1 MNNKN
6 IFKYLIIIAI
16 VVLVI
21 VATVLIILNTK
32 VKNPNI
38 QEDVG
43 EEDLPELEIDE
54 SIEKIDQINTFSMV
68 EKIVNSNIDSNTTF
82 FATEIYFQEIDVVLA
97 YRLYVFGEI
106 FDIGNQSYQNVFFA
120 IDFDEESSNYKIT
133 QKKLDIEQSEY
144 EQIAKS
150 GAQKYLITDNYNG
163 EFLQEDISDNLVV
176 KRYFDYYKMLMIT
189 NPEKAYSLLDDEYK
203 KIKFENY
210 NNFYTYINNK
220 IAQIKAMELF
230 GLNIHFPVTDPTW
243 IFFLV
248 LIIILFAPMILGRLR
263 IPHIIGMILA
273 GVLVGKYG
281 FNILERDSSFEL
293 FGKVGL
299 YYIMFLAGLE
309 MDMDDFKKNK
319 TKGLVFGLFTFLI
332 PMALGIWSS
341 MSLLDYGLVTSIL
354 LASMYASHTLIAY
367 PIISRYGL
375 SRQRTVS
382 ITIGGTAVTVV
393 LALMVLAV
401 IGGMYKGEDVGG
413 LFWAIL
419 LGKVLALFGLIIFLM
434 PRISRWFFRTYEDAV
449 MQFVFVLAMVF
460 LGGGL
465 MELVG
470 MEGILGAFLA
480 GLVLNRF
487 VPHVSPLMNRLEF
500 VGNALFI
507 PYFLIGVGMIID
519 VRCLFTQ
526 GEALKV
532 AVVMTVVATFSK
544 WLAAWITQK
553 IYGMQKVERSLIFGL
568 SNAQAAATLAAV
580 LIGHEII
587 MENGERLLND
597 DVLNGTVVMILFTC
611 IISSVATERA
621 ARRMVTQENLTGN
634 DDKNNKEQERIL
646 IPVANPDTIEGL
658 VGMALMMRHPKQ
670 KEPLVA
676 LSVINDNNASETKEL
691 IGKRNLERTAMVA
704 AAADASVK
712 TVLRYDLNIA
722 QGIIHTLK
730 EYAVTDVVIGLHRK
744 TNLMDSF
751 FGTMTENLLK
761 GTHRQIMIAKLLMP
775 VNTLRRIVVAVPE
788 KAEYE
793 VGFMKWVVQLCR
805 MGKLLGC
812 RVHFFA
818 TEDTLRHLRA
828 VVEKQEANTFTEFSV
843 LEEWD
848 DLLLLTGQVNF
859 DHLFV
864 VVSAR
869 KGSISY
875 QTSFERLPS
884 QVSKYF
890 ADASLLIIYPD
901 QLGDPQEI
909 VSFSDPRGQSETRMY
924 DNVGKWF
931 YKWFKKG
938 DERN

>member
-1 MNNKN
+1 
-6 IFKYLIIIAI
+6 
-16 VVLVI
+16 
-21 VATVLIILNTK
+21 
-32 VKNPNI
+32 
-38 QEDVG
+38 
-43 EEDLPELEIDE
+43 
-54 SIEKIDQINTFSMV
+54 
-68 EKIVNSNIDSNTTF
+68 
-82 FATEIYFQEIDVVLA
+82 
-97 YRLYVFGEI
+97 
-106 FDIGNQSYQNVFFA
+106 
-120 IDFDEESSNYKIT
+120 
-133 QKKLDIEQSEY
+133 
-144 EQIAKS
+144 
-150 GAQKYLITDNYNG
+150 
-163 EFLQEDISDNLVV
+163 
-176 KRYFDYYKMLMIT
+176 
-189 NPEKAYSLLDDEYK
+189 
-203 KIKFENY
+203 
-210 NNFYTYINNK
+210 
-220 IAQIKAMELF
+220 MELF
-230 GLNIHFPVTDPTW
+230 DLNIHFPVTDPTW

-273 GVLVGKYG
+273 GVVVGKYG

-309 MDMDDFKKNK
+309 MDMDDFKKNR
-319 TKGLVFGLFTFLI
+319 TKGLVFGMFTFLI
-332 PMALGIWSS
+332 PMGLGIWSS
-341 MSLLDYGLVTSIL
+341 MSMLNYGFLTSVL

-413 LFWAIL
+413 LFWVL
-419 LGKVLALFGLIIFLM
+419 LVAKVVLLFGLIIFLM

-449 MQFVFVLAMVF
+449 MQFIFVLAMVF

-519 VRCLFTQ
+519 VRCLFTE

-553 IYGMQKVERSLIFGL
+553 IYGMKKVEGSLIFGL

-580 LIGHEII
+580 LIGHGII

-611 IISSVATERA
+611 IISSVVTERA
-621 ARRMVTQENLTGN
+621 ARKMVTQENLMEGSEG
-634 DDKNNKEQERIL
+634 KEQERIL
-646 IPVANPDTIEGL
+646 IPVANPETIEGL

-670 KEPLVA
+670 KESLVA
-676 LSVINDNNASETKEL
+676 LSVINDNNTSETKEL
-691 IGKRNLERTAMVA
+691 IGKRNLERTAMIA

-722 QGIIHTLK
+722 QGIIHTQK
-730 EYAVTDVVIGLHRK
+730 EYAVTDIVIGLHRK

-761 GTHRQIMIAKLLMP
+761 GTNRQIMIAKLLMP
-775 VNTLRRIVVAVPE
+775 VNTLRRIVVAVPD

-793 VGFMKWVVQLCR
+793 KGFLKWMTQLCR
-805 MGKLLGC
+805 MGKQLGC

-818 TEDTLRHLRA
+818 TEDTLKHLRA
-828 VVEKQEANTFTEFSV
+828 LTEKQEANTFTEFSL

-848 DLLLLTGQVNF
+848 DLLLLTSQVNY

-864 VVSAR
+864 VVSSR

-884 QVSKYF
+884 QISKYF
-890 ADASLLIIYPD
+890 ANNSLLIVYPD
-901 QLGDPQEI
+901 QLGDDPQEI
-909 VSFSDPRGQSETRMY
+909 VSFSDPRGQSETRVY

>member
-1 MNNKN
+1 
-6 IFKYLIIIAI
+6 
-16 VVLVI
+16 
-21 VATVLIILNTK
+21 
-32 VKNPNI
+32 
-38 QEDVG
+38 
-43 EEDLPELEIDE
+43 
-54 SIEKIDQINTFSMV
+54 
-68 EKIVNSNIDSNTTF
+68 
-82 FATEIYFQEIDVVLA
+82 
-97 YRLYVFGEI
+97 
-106 FDIGNQSYQNVFFA
+106 
-120 IDFDEESSNYKIT
+120 
-133 QKKLDIEQSEY
+133 
-144 EQIAKS
+144 
-150 GAQKYLITDNYNG
+150 
-163 EFLQEDISDNLVV
+163 
-176 KRYFDYYKMLMIT
+176 
-189 NPEKAYSLLDDEYK
+189 
-203 KIKFENY
+203 
-210 NNFYTYINNK
+210 
-220 IAQIKAMELF
+220 MELF
-230 GLNIHFPVTDPTW
+230 DLNIHFPVTDPTW

-273 GVLVGKYG
+273 GVVVGKYG

-309 MDMDDFKKNK
+309 MDMDDFKKNR
-319 TKGLVFGLFTFLI
+319 TKGLVFGMFTFLI
-332 PMALGIWSS
+332 PMGLGIWSS
-341 MSLLDYGLVTSIL
+341 MSMLNYGFLTSVL

-413 LFWAIL
+413 LFWAL
-419 LGKVLALFGLIIFLM
+419 LVAKVVLLFGLIIFLM

-449 MQFVFVLAMVF
+449 MQFIFVLAMVF

-519 VRCLFTQ
+519 VRCLFTE

-553 IYGMQKVERSLIFGL
+553 IYGMKKVEGSLIFGL

-580 LIGHEII
+580 LIGHGII

-611 IISSVATERA
+611 IISSVVTERA
-621 ARRMVTQENLTGN
+621 ARKMVTQENLMEGSEG
-634 DDKNNKEQERIL
+634 KEQERIL
-646 IPVANPDTIEGL
+646 IPVANPETIEGL

-670 KEPLVA
+670 KESLVA
-676 LSVINDNNASETKEL
+676 LSVINDNNTSETKEL
-691 IGKRNLERTAMVA
+691 IGKRNLERTAMIA

-722 QGIIHTLK
+722 QGIIHTQK
-730 EYAVTDVVIGLHRK
+730 EYAVTDIVIGLHRK

-761 GTHRQIMIAKLLMP
+761 GTNRQIMIAKLLMP
-775 VNTLRRIVVAVPE
+775 VNTLRRIVVAVPD

-793 VGFMKWVVQLCR
+793 KGFLKWMTQLCR
-805 MGKLLGC
+805 MGKQLGC

-818 TEDTLRHLRA
+818 TEDTLKHLRA
-828 VVEKQEANTFTEFSV
+828 LTEKQEANTFTEFSL

-848 DLLLLTGQVNF
+848 DLLLLTGQVNY

-864 VVSAR
+864 VVSSR

-884 QVSKYF
+884 QISKYF
-890 ADASLLIIYPD
+890 ANNSLLIVYPD
-901 QLGDPQEI
+901 QLGDDPQEI
-909 VSFSDPRGQSETRMY
+909 VSFSDPRGQSETRVY

>member
-1 MNNKN
+1 
-6 IFKYLIIIAI
+6 
-16 VVLVI
+16 
-21 VATVLIILNTK
+21 
-32 VKNPNI
+32 
-38 QEDVG
+38 
-43 EEDLPELEIDE
+43 
-54 SIEKIDQINTFSMV
+54 
-68 EKIVNSNIDSNTTF
+68 
-82 FATEIYFQEIDVVLA
+82 
-97 YRLYVFGEI
+97 
-106 FDIGNQSYQNVFFA
+106 
-120 IDFDEESSNYKIT
+120 
-133 QKKLDIEQSEY
+133 
-144 EQIAKS
+144 
-150 GAQKYLITDNYNG
+150 
-163 EFLQEDISDNLVV
+163 
-176 KRYFDYYKMLMIT
+176 
-189 NPEKAYSLLDDEYK
+189 
-203 KIKFENY
+203 
-210 NNFYTYINNK
+210 
-220 IAQIKAMELF
+220 MELF
-230 GLNIHFPVTDPTW
+230 DLNIHFPVTDPTW

-248 LIIILFAPMILGRLR
+248 LIIILFAPMILGCLR

-273 GVLVGKYG
+273 GVAVGKYG

-309 MDMDDFKKNK
+309 MDMDDFKKNR
-319 TKGLVFGLFTFLI
+319 TKGLVFGMFTFLI
-332 PMALGIWSS
+332 PMGLGIWSS
-341 MSLLDYGLVTSIL
+341 MSMLGYGFLTSVL

-401 IGGMYKGEDVGG
+401 IGGMYKGEEVGG
-413 LFWAIL
+413 LFWVL
-419 LGKVLALFGLIIFLM
+419 LVARVVLLFGLIIFLM
-434 PRISRWFFRTYEDAV
+434 PRISRWFFRTYDDAV

-519 VRCLFTQ
+519 VRCLFTE

-553 IYGMQKVERSLIFGL
+553 IYGMNKVEGSLIFGL

-580 LIGHEII
+580 LIGHGII
-587 MENGERLLND
+587 MENGERLLSD

-611 IISSVATERA
+611 IISSVVTERA
-621 ARRMVTQENLTGN
+621 ARKMVTQENLTEGGEG
-634 DDKNNKEQERIL
+634 KELERIL
-646 IPVANPDTIEGL
+646 IPVANPETIEGL
-658 VGMALMMRHPKQ
+658 VGMALMMRHPRQ
-670 KEPLVA
+670 KESLVA
-676 LSVINDNNASETKEL
+676 LSVINDNNTSETKEL
-691 IGKRNLERTAMVA
+691 IGKRNLERTAMIA

-722 QGIIHTLK
+722 QGIIHTQK

-751 FGTMTENLLK
+751 FGNLTESLLK
-761 GTHRQIMIAKLLMP
+761 GTNRQIMITKLLMP
-775 VNTLRRIVVAVPE
+775 VNTLRRIVVAVPD

-793 VGFMKWVVQLCR
+793 MGFLKWVTQLCR
-805 MGKLLGC
+805 MGKQLGC

-818 TEDTLRHLRA
+818 TEDTLKHLR
-828 VVEKQEANTFTEFSV
+828 VVTEKQEANTFTEISV

-848 DLLLLTGQVNF
+848 DLLLLTGQVSY

-864 VVSAR
+864 VVSSR

-875 QTSFERLPS
+875 QTSFERLPA
-884 QVSKYF
+884 QISKYF
-890 ADASLLIIYPD
+890 ANNSLLIVYPD
-901 QLGDPQEI
+901 QLGDDPQEI
-909 VSFSDPRGQSETRMY
+909 VSFSDPRGQSETRVY

>member
-1 MNNKN
+1 
-6 IFKYLIIIAI
+6 
-16 VVLVI
+16 
-21 VATVLIILNTK
+21 
-32 VKNPNI
+32 
-38 QEDVG
+38 
-43 EEDLPELEIDE
+43 
-54 SIEKIDQINTFSMV
+54 
-68 EKIVNSNIDSNTTF
+68 
-82 FATEIYFQEIDVVLA
+82 
-97 YRLYVFGEI
+97 
-106 FDIGNQSYQNVFFA
+106 
-120 IDFDEESSNYKIT
+120 
-133 QKKLDIEQSEY
+133 
-144 EQIAKS
+144 
-150 GAQKYLITDNYNG
+150 
-163 EFLQEDISDNLVV
+163 
-176 KRYFDYYKMLMIT
+176 
-189 NPEKAYSLLDDEYK
+189 
-203 KIKFENY
+203 
-210 NNFYTYINNK
+210 
-220 IAQIKAMELF
+220 MELF
-230 GLNIHFPVTDPTW
+230 DLNIHFPVTDPTW

-273 GVLVGKYG
+273 GVVVGKYG

-309 MDMDDFKKNK
+309 MDMDDFKKNR
-319 TKGLVFGLFTFLI
+319 TKGLIFGMFTFLI
-332 PMALGIWSS
+332 PMGLGIWSS
-341 MSLLDYGLVTSIL
+341 MSMLDYGFLTSVL

-413 LFWAIL
+413 LFWVL
-419 LGKVLALFGLIIFLM
+419 LVAKVVLLFGLIIFLM

-449 MQFVFVLAMVF
+449 MQFIFVLAMVF

-519 VRCLFTQ
+519 VRCLFTE

-553 IYGMQKVERSLIFGL
+553 IYGMKKVEGSLIFGL

-580 LIGHEII
+580 LIGHGII

-611 IISSVATERA
+611 IISSVVTERA
-621 ARRMVTQENLTGN
+621 ARKMVTQENLMEGSEG
-634 DDKNNKEQERIL
+634 KEQERIL
-646 IPVANPDTIEGL
+646 IPVANPETIEGL

-670 KEPLVA
+670 KESLVA
-676 LSVINDNNASETKEL
+676 LSVINDNNTSETKEL
-691 IGKRNLERTAMVA
+691 IGKRNLERTAMIA

-722 QGIIHTLK
+722 QGIIHTQK
-730 EYAVTDVVIGLHRK
+730 EYAVTDIVIGLHRK

-761 GTHRQIMIAKLLMP
+761 GTNRQIMIAKLLMP
-775 VNTLRRIVVAVPE
+775 VNTLRRIVVAVPD

-793 VGFMKWVVQLCR
+793 KGFLKWMTQLCR
-805 MGKLLGC
+805 MGKQLGC

-818 TEDTLRHLRA
+818 TEDTLKHLRA
-828 VVEKQEANTFTEFSV
+828 LTEKQEANTFTEFSL

-848 DLLLLTGQVNF
+848 DLLLLTGQVNY

-864 VVSAR
+864 VVSSR

-884 QVSKYF
+884 QISKYF
-890 ADASLLIIYPD
+890 ANNSLLIVYPD
-901 QLGDPQEI
+901 QLGDDPQEI
-909 VSFSDPRGQSETRMY
+909 VSFSDPCGQSETRVY

>member
-1 MNNKN
+1 
-6 IFKYLIIIAI
+6 
-16 VVLVI
+16 
-21 VATVLIILNTK
+21 
-32 VKNPNI
+32 
-38 QEDVG
+38 
-43 EEDLPELEIDE
+43 
-54 SIEKIDQINTFSMV
+54 
-68 EKIVNSNIDSNTTF
+68 
-82 FATEIYFQEIDVVLA
+82 
-97 YRLYVFGEI
+97 
-106 FDIGNQSYQNVFFA
+106 
-120 IDFDEESSNYKIT
+120 
-133 QKKLDIEQSEY
+133 
-144 EQIAKS
+144 
-150 GAQKYLITDNYNG
+150 
-163 EFLQEDISDNLVV
+163 
-176 KRYFDYYKMLMIT
+176 
-189 NPEKAYSLLDDEYK
+189 
-203 KIKFENY
+203 
-210 NNFYTYINNK
+210 
-220 IAQIKAMELF
+220 MELF
-230 GLNIHFPVTDPTW
+230 DLNIHFPVTDPTW

-273 GVLVGKYG
+273 GVVVGKYG

-309 MDMDDFKKNK
+309 MDMDDFKKNR
-319 TKGLVFGLFTFLI
+319 TKGLIFGMFTFLI
-332 PMALGIWSS
+332 PMGLGIWSS
-341 MSLLDYGLVTSIL
+341 MSMLDYGFLTSVL

-413 LFWAIL
+413 LFWVL
-419 LGKVLALFGLIIFLM
+419 LVAKVVLLFGLIIFLM

-449 MQFVFVLAMVF
+449 MQFIFVLAMVF

-519 VRCLFTQ
+519 VRCLFTE

-553 IYGMQKVERSLIFGL
+553 IYGMKKVEGSLIFGL

-580 LIGHEII
+580 LIGHGII

-611 IISSVATERA
+611 IISSVVTERA
-621 ARRMVTQENLTGN
+621 ARKMVTQENLMEGSE
-634 DDKNNKEQERIL
+634 DKEQERIL
-646 IPVANPDTIEGL
+646 IPVANPETIEGL

-670 KEPLVA
+670 KESLVA
-676 LSVINDNNASETKEL
+676 LSVINDNNTSETKEL
-691 IGKRNLERTAMVA
+691 IGKRNLERTAMIA

-722 QGIIHTLK
+722 QGIIHTQK
-730 EYAVTDVVIGLHRK
+730 EYAVTDIVIGLHRK

-761 GTHRQIMIAKLLMP
+761 GTNRQIMIAKLLMP
-775 VNTLRRIVVAVPE
+775 VNTLRRIVVAVPD

-793 VGFMKWVVQLCR
+793 KGFLKWMTQLCR
-805 MGKLLGC
+805 MGKQLGC

-818 TEDTLRHLRA
+818 TEDTLKHLRA
-828 VVEKQEANTFTEFSV
+828 LTEKQEANTFTEFSL

-848 DLLLLTGQVNF
+848 DLLLLTGQVNY

-864 VVSAR
+864 VVSSR

-884 QVSKYF
+884 QISKYF
-890 ADASLLIIYPD
+890 ANNSLLIVYPD
-901 QLGDPQEI
+901 QLGDDPQEI
-909 VSFSDPRGQSETRMY
+909 VSFSDPRGQSETRVY

>member
-1 MNNKN
+1 
-6 IFKYLIIIAI
+6 
-16 VVLVI
+16 
-21 VATVLIILNTK
+21 
-32 VKNPNI
+32 
-38 QEDVG
+38 
-43 EEDLPELEIDE
+43 
-54 SIEKIDQINTFSMV
+54 
-68 EKIVNSNIDSNTTF
+68 
-82 FATEIYFQEIDVVLA
+82 
-97 YRLYVFGEI
+97 
-106 FDIGNQSYQNVFFA
+106 
-120 IDFDEESSNYKIT
+120 
-133 QKKLDIEQSEY
+133 
-144 EQIAKS
+144 
-150 GAQKYLITDNYNG
+150 
-163 EFLQEDISDNLVV
+163 
-176 KRYFDYYKMLMIT
+176 
-189 NPEKAYSLLDDEYK
+189 
-203 KIKFENY
+203 
-210 NNFYTYINNK
+210 
-220 IAQIKAMELF
+220 MELF
-230 GLNIHFPVTDPTW
+230 DLNIHFPVTDPTW

-248 LIIILFAPMILGRLR
+248 LIIILFAPMILGCLR

-273 GVLVGKYG
+273 GVVVGKYG

-309 MDMDDFKKNK
+309 MDMDDFKKNR
-319 TKGLVFGLFTFLI
+319 TKGLVFGMFTFLI
-332 PMALGIWSS
+332 PMGLGIWSS
-341 MSLLDYGLVTSIL
+341 MSMLGYGFLTSVL

-401 IGGMYKGEDVGG
+401 IGGMYKGEEVGG
-413 LFWAIL
+413 LFWVL
-419 LGKVLALFGLIIFLM
+419 LVARVVLLFGLIIFLM
-434 PRISRWFFRTYEDAV
+434 PRISRWFFRTYDDAV

-519 VRCLFTQ
+519 VRCLFTE

-553 IYGMQKVERSLIFGL
+553 IYGMNKVEGSLIFGL

-580 LIGHEII
+580 LIGHGII
-587 MENGERLLND
+587 MENGERLLSD

-611 IISSVATERA
+611 IISSVVTERA
-621 ARRMVTQENLTGN
+621 ARKMVTQENLTEGGEG
-634 DDKNNKEQERIL
+634 KELERIL
-646 IPVANPDTIEGL
+646 IPVANPETIEGL
-658 VGMALMMRHPKQ
+658 VGMALMMRHPRQ
-670 KEPLVA
+670 KESLVA
-676 LSVINDNNASETKEL
+676 LSVINDNNTSETKEL
-691 IGKRNLERTAMVA
+691 IGKRNLERTAMIA

-722 QGIIHTLK
+722 QGIIHTQK

-751 FGTMTENLLK
+751 FGNLTESLLK
-761 GTHRQIMIAKLLMP
+761 GTNRQIMITKLLMP
-775 VNTLRRIVVAVPE
+775 VNTLRRIVVAVPD

-793 VGFMKWVVQLCR
+793 MGFLKWVTQLCR
-805 MGKLLGC
+805 MGKQLGC

-818 TEDTLRHLRA
+818 TEDTLKHLR
-828 VVEKQEANTFTEFSV
+828 VVTEKQEANTFTEISV

-848 DLLLLTGQVNF
+848 DLLLLTGQVSY

-864 VVSAR
+864 VVSSR

-875 QTSFERLPS
+875 QTSFERLPA
-884 QVSKYF
+884 QISKYF
-890 ADASLLIIYPD
+890 ANNSLLIVYPD
-901 QLGDPQEI
+901 QLGDDPQEI
-909 VSFSDPRGQSETRMY
+909 VSFSDPRGQSETRVY

>member
-1 MNNKN
+1 
-6 IFKYLIIIAI
+6 
-16 VVLVI
+16 
-21 VATVLIILNTK
+21 
-32 VKNPNI
+32 
-38 QEDVG
+38 
-43 EEDLPELEIDE
+43 
-54 SIEKIDQINTFSMV
+54 
-68 EKIVNSNIDSNTTF
+68 
-82 FATEIYFQEIDVVLA
+82 
-97 YRLYVFGEI
+97 
-106 FDIGNQSYQNVFFA
+106 
-120 IDFDEESSNYKIT
+120 
-133 QKKLDIEQSEY
+133 
-144 EQIAKS
+144 
-150 GAQKYLITDNYNG
+150 
-163 EFLQEDISDNLVV
+163 
-176 KRYFDYYKMLMIT
+176 
-189 NPEKAYSLLDDEYK
+189 
-203 KIKFENY
+203 
-210 NNFYTYINNK
+210 
-220 IAQIKAMELF
+220 MELF
-230 GLNIHFPVTDPTW
+230 DLNIHFPVTDPTW

-273 GVLVGKYG
+273 GVVVGKYG

-309 MDMDDFKKNK
+309 MDMDDFKKNR
-319 TKGLVFGLFTFLI
+319 TKGLVFGMFTFLI
-332 PMALGIWSS
+332 PMGLGIWSS
-341 MSLLDYGLVTSIL
+341 MGMLGYGFLTSVL

-401 IGGMYKGEDVGG
+401 IGGMYKGEEVGG
-413 LFWAIL
+413 LFWVL
-419 LGKVLALFGLIIFLM
+419 LVARVVLLFGLIIFLM
-434 PRISRWFFRTYEDAV
+434 PRISRWFFRTYDDAV

-519 VRCLFTQ
+519 VRCLFTE

-553 IYGMQKVERSLIFGL
+553 IYGMNKVEGSLIFGL

-580 LIGHEII
+580 LIGHGII
-587 MENGERLLND
+587 MENGERLLSD

-611 IISSVATERA
+611 IISSVVTERA
-621 ARRMVTQENLTGN
+621 ARKMVTQENLTEGGEG
-634 DDKNNKEQERIL
+634 KELERIL
-646 IPVANPDTIEGL
+646 IPVANPETIEGL
-658 VGMALMMRHPKQ
+658 VGMALMMRHPRQ
-670 KEPLVA
+670 KESLVA
-676 LSVINDNNASETKEL
+676 LSVINDNNTSETKEL
-691 IGKRNLERTAMVA
+691 IGKRNLERTAMIA

-722 QGIIHTLK
+722 QGIIHTQK

-751 FGTMTENLLK
+751 FGNLTESLLK
-761 GTHRQIMIAKLLMP
+761 GTNRQIMITKLLMP
-775 VNTLRRIVVAVPE
+775 VNTLRRIVVAVPD

-793 VGFMKWVVQLCR
+793 MGFLKWVTQLCR
-805 MGKLLGC
+805 MGKQLGC

-818 TEDTLRHLRA
+818 TEDTLKHLR
-828 VVEKQEANTFTEFSV
+828 VVTEKQEANTFTEISV

-848 DLLLLTGQVNF
+848 DLLLLTGQVSY

-864 VVSAR
+864 VVSSR

-875 QTSFERLPS
+875 QTSFERLPA
-884 QVSKYF
+884 QISKYF
-890 ADASLLIIYPD
+890 ANNSLLIVYPD
-901 QLGDPQEI
+901 QLGDDPQEI
-909 VSFSDPRGQSETRMY
+909 VSFSDPRGQSETRVY

>member
-1 MNNKN
+1 
-6 IFKYLIIIAI
+6 
-16 VVLVI
+16 
-21 VATVLIILNTK
+21 
-32 VKNPNI
+32 
-38 QEDVG
+38 
-43 EEDLPELEIDE
+43 
-54 SIEKIDQINTFSMV
+54 
-68 EKIVNSNIDSNTTF
+68 
-82 FATEIYFQEIDVVLA
+82 
-97 YRLYVFGEI
+97 
-106 FDIGNQSYQNVFFA
+106 
-120 IDFDEESSNYKIT
+120 
-133 QKKLDIEQSEY
+133 
-144 EQIAKS
+144 
-150 GAQKYLITDNYNG
+150 
-163 EFLQEDISDNLVV
+163 
-176 KRYFDYYKMLMIT
+176 
-189 NPEKAYSLLDDEYK
+189 
-203 KIKFENY
+203 
-210 NNFYTYINNK
+210 
-220 IAQIKAMELF
+220 MELF
-230 GLNIHFPVTDPTW
+230 DLNIHFPVTDPTW

-273 GVLVGKYG
+273 GVVVGKYG

-309 MDMDDFKKNK
+309 MDMDDFKKNRA
-319 TKGLVFGLFTFLI
+319 KGLVFGLFTFLI
-332 PMALGIWSS
+332 PMGLGIWSS
-341 MSLLDYGLVTSIL
+341 MNMLDYGFLTSVL

-367 PIISRYGL
+367 PVISRYGL

-401 IGGMYKGEDVGG
+401 VGGMYKGEDVGG
-413 LFWAIL
+413 MFWIL
-419 LGKVLALFGLIIFLM
+419 LVAKVVLLFGLIIFLM
-434 PRISRWFFRTYEDAV
+434 PRLSRWFFRKYEDAV

-519 VRCLFTQ
+519 VRCLFTE

-532 AVVMTVVATFSK
+532 AVVMTVVATLSK

-553 IYGMQKVERSLIFGL
+553 IYGMKKVERSLMFGL

-580 LIGHEII
+580 LIGHGII
-587 MENGERLLND
+587 MQNGERLLND

-621 ARRMVTQENLTGN
+621 ARRMVTQENLVEDNEGG
-634 DDKNNKEQERIL
+634 KGKEQERIL
-646 IPVANPDTIEGL
+646 IPVANPETIEGL

-670 KEPLVA
+670 KDPLVA

-691 IGKRNLERTAMVA
+691 IGKRNLERTAMLA

-722 QGIIHTLK
+722 QGIIHTQK
-730 EYAVTDVVIGLHRK
+730 EYGVTDIVIGLHRK
-744 TNLMDSF
+744 TNLMDTF

-761 GTHRQIMIAKLLMP
+761 GTHRQIMIAKLLLP
-775 VNTLRRIVVAVPE
+775 VNTLRRIVVAVPD

-793 VGFMKWVVQLCR
+793 KGFLKWVTQLCR
-805 MGKLLGC
+805 VGKQLGC

-818 TEDTLRHLRA
+818 TGGTSKHLRA
-828 VVEKQEANTFTEFSV
+828 VTKRQEADTYTEFSL
-843 LEEWD
+843 LEDWD
-848 DLLLLTGQVNF
+848 DLLILTGQVNY

-864 VVSAR
+864 VVSSR

-884 QVSKYF
+884 QVSRYF
-890 ADASLLIIYPD
+890 ANNSLLIVYPD
-901 QLGDPQEI
+901 QLGDDPQEI
-909 VSFSDPRGQSETRMY
+909 LSFSDPRGQSETRVY
-924 DNVGKWF
+924 DNVGKWV

>member
-1 MNNKN
+1 
-6 IFKYLIIIAI
+6 
-16 VVLVI
+16 
-21 VATVLIILNTK
+21 
-32 VKNPNI
+32 
-38 QEDVG
+38 
-43 EEDLPELEIDE
+43 
-54 SIEKIDQINTFSMV
+54 
-68 EKIVNSNIDSNTTF
+68 
-82 FATEIYFQEIDVVLA
+82 
-97 YRLYVFGEI
+97 
-106 FDIGNQSYQNVFFA
+106 
-120 IDFDEESSNYKIT
+120 
-133 QKKLDIEQSEY
+133 
-144 EQIAKS
+144 
-150 GAQKYLITDNYNG
+150 
-163 EFLQEDISDNLVV
+163 
-176 KRYFDYYKMLMIT
+176 
-189 NPEKAYSLLDDEYK
+189 
-203 KIKFENY
+203 
-210 NNFYTYINNK
+210 
-220 IAQIKAMELF
+220 MELF
-230 GLNIHFPVTDPTW
+230 DLNIHFPVTDPTW

-273 GVLVGKYG
+273 GGVVGKYG

-309 MDMDDFKKNK
+309 MDMDDFKKNR
-319 TKGLVFGLFTFLI
+319 TKGLVFGMFTFLI
-332 PMALGIWSS
+332 PMGLGIWSS
-341 MSLLDYGLVTSIL
+341 MSMLNYGFLTSVL

-413 LFWAIL
+413 LFWVL
-419 LGKVLALFGLIIFLM
+419 LVAKVVLLFGLIIFLM

-449 MQFVFVLAMVF
+449 MQFIFVLAMVF

-519 VRCLFTQ
+519 VRCLFTE

-553 IYGMQKVERSLIFGL
+553 IYGMKKVEGSLIFGL

-580 LIGHEII
+580 LIGHGII

-611 IISSVATERA
+611 IISSVVTERA
-621 ARRMVTQENLTGN
+621 ARKMVTQENLMEGSEG
-634 DDKNNKEQERIL
+634 KEQERIL
-646 IPVANPDTIEGL
+646 IPVANPETIEGL

-670 KEPLVA
+670 KESLVA
-676 LSVINDNNASETKEL
+676 LSVINDNNTSETKEL
-691 IGKRNLERTAMVA
+691 IGKRNLERTAMIA

-722 QGIIHTLK
+722 QGIIHTQK
-730 EYAVTDVVIGLHRK
+730 EYAVTDIVIGLHRK

-761 GTHRQIMIAKLLMP
+761 GTNRQIMIAKLLMP
-775 VNTLRRIVVAVPE
+775 VNTLRRIVVAVPD

-793 VGFMKWVVQLCR
+793 KGFLKWMTQLCR
-805 MGKLLGC
+805 MGKQLGC

-818 TEDTLRHLRA
+818 TEDTLKHLRA
-828 VVEKQEANTFTEFSV
+828 LTEKQEANTFTEFSL

-848 DLLLLTGQVNF
+848 DLLLLTGQVNY

-864 VVSAR
+864 VVSSR

-884 QVSKYF
+884 QISKYF
-890 ADASLLIIYPD
+890 ANNSLLIVYPD
-901 QLGDPQEI
+901 QLGDDPQEI
-909 VSFSDPRGQSETRMY
+909 VSFSDPRGQSETRVY

>member
-1 MNNKN
+1 
-6 IFKYLIIIAI
+6 
-16 VVLVI
+16 
-21 VATVLIILNTK
+21 
-32 VKNPNI
+32 
-38 QEDVG
+38 
-43 EEDLPELEIDE
+43 
-54 SIEKIDQINTFSMV
+54 
-68 EKIVNSNIDSNTTF
+68 
-82 FATEIYFQEIDVVLA
+82 
-97 YRLYVFGEI
+97 
-106 FDIGNQSYQNVFFA
+106 
-120 IDFDEESSNYKIT
+120 
-133 QKKLDIEQSEY
+133 
-144 EQIAKS
+144 
-150 GAQKYLITDNYNG
+150 
-163 EFLQEDISDNLVV
+163 
-176 KRYFDYYKMLMIT
+176 
-189 NPEKAYSLLDDEYK
+189 
-203 KIKFENY
+203 
-210 NNFYTYINNK
+210 
-220 IAQIKAMELF
+220 MELF
-230 GLNIHFPVTDPTW
+230 DLNIHFPVTDPTW

-273 GVLVGKYG
+273 GVVVGKYG

-309 MDMDDFKKNK
+309 MDMDDFKKNR
-319 TKGLVFGLFTFLI
+319 TKGLVFGMFTFLI
-332 PMALGIWSS
+332 PMGLGIWSS
-341 MSLLDYGLVTSIL
+341 MSLLDYGFLTSVL

-413 LFWAIL
+413 LFWIIL
-419 LGKVLALFGLIIFLM
+419 AAKVVLLFGVIIFLM
-434 PRISRWFFRTYEDAV
+434 PRISRWFFRKYEDAV

-519 VRCLFTQ
+519 VRCLFTE

-532 AVVMTVVATFSK
+532 AVVMTIVATFSK

-553 IYGMQKVERSLIFGL
+553 IYGMKKVERSLIFGL

-580 LIGHEII
+580 LIGHGII
-587 MENGERLLND
+587 MENGERLLSD

-611 IISSVATERA
+611 IISSVVTERA
-621 ARRMVTQENLTGN
+621 ARKMVTQENLTEGN
-634 DDKNNKEQERIL
+634 DGKEQERIL

-670 KEPLVA
+670 KESLVA
-676 LSVINDNNASETKEL
+676 LSVINDNNTSETKEL

-722 QGIIHTLK
+722 QGIIHTQK

-761 GTHRQIMIAKLLMP
+761 GTNRQIMIAKLLMP
-775 VNTLRRIVVAVPE
+775 VNTLRRIVVAVPD

-793 VGFMKWVVQLCR
+793 MGFVKWMTQLCR
-805 MGKLLGC
+805 MGKQLGC

-818 TEDTLRHLRA
+818 TEDTLKHLRA
-828 VVEKQEANTFTEFSV
+828 VTVKQEANTFTEFSL

-848 DLLLLTGQVNF
+848 DLLLLTGQVNY

-864 VVSAR
+864 VVSSR

-884 QVSKYF
+884 QISRYF
-890 ADASLLIIYPD
+890 ANNSLLIVYPD
-901 QLGDPQEI
+901 QLGDDPQEI
-909 VSFSDPRGQSETRMY
+909 VSFSDPRGQSETRVY

>member
-1 MNNKN
+1 
-6 IFKYLIIIAI
+6 
-16 VVLVI
+16 
-21 VATVLIILNTK
+21 
-32 VKNPNI
+32 
-38 QEDVG
+38 
-43 EEDLPELEIDE
+43 
-54 SIEKIDQINTFSMV
+54 
-68 EKIVNSNIDSNTTF
+68 
-82 FATEIYFQEIDVVLA
+82 
-97 YRLYVFGEI
+97 
-106 FDIGNQSYQNVFFA
+106 
-120 IDFDEESSNYKIT
+120 
-133 QKKLDIEQSEY
+133 
-144 EQIAKS
+144 
-150 GAQKYLITDNYNG
+150 
-163 EFLQEDISDNLVV
+163 
-176 KRYFDYYKMLMIT
+176 
-189 NPEKAYSLLDDEYK
+189 
-203 KIKFENY
+203 
-210 NNFYTYINNK
+210 
-220 IAQIKAMELF
+220 MELF
-230 GLNIHFPVTDPTW
+230 DLNIHFPVTDPTW

-273 GVLVGKYG
+273 GVVVGKYG

-309 MDMDDFKKNK
+309 MDMDDFKKNR
-319 TKGLVFGLFTFLI
+319 TKGLIFGMFTFLI
-332 PMALGIWSS
+332 PMGLGIWSS
-341 MSLLDYGLVTSIL
+341 MSMLDYGFLTSVL

-413 LFWAIL
+413 LFWVL
-419 LGKVLALFGLIIFLM
+419 LVAKVVLLFGLIIFLM
-434 PRISRWFFRTYEDAV
+434 PRISRWLFRTYEDAV
-449 MQFVFVLAMVF
+449 MQFIFVLAMVF

-519 VRCLFTQ
+519 VRCLFTE

-553 IYGMQKVERSLIFGL
+553 IYGMKKVEGSLIFGL

-580 LIGHEII
+580 LIGHGII

-611 IISSVATERA
+611 IISSVVTERA
-621 ARRMVTQENLTGN
+621 ARKMVTQENLMEGSEG
-634 DDKNNKEQERIL
+634 KEQERIL
-646 IPVANPDTIEGL
+646 IPVANPETIEGL

-670 KEPLVA
+670 KESLVA
-676 LSVINDNNASETKEL
+676 LSVINDNNTSETKEL
-691 IGKRNLERTAMVA
+691 IGKRNLERTAMIA

-722 QGIIHTLK
+722 QGIIHTQK
-730 EYAVTDVVIGLHRK
+730 EYAVTDIVIGLHRK

-761 GTHRQIMIAKLLMP
+761 GTNRQIMIAKLLMP
-775 VNTLRRIVVAVPE
+775 VNTLRRIVVAVPD

-793 VGFMKWVVQLCR
+793 KGFLKWMTQLCR
-805 MGKLLGC
+805 MGKQLGC

-818 TEDTLRHLRA
+818 TEDTLKHLRA
-828 VVEKQEANTFTEFSV
+828 LTEKQEANTFTEFSL

-848 DLLLLTGQVNF
+848 DLLLLTGQVNY

-864 VVSAR
+864 VVSSR

-884 QVSKYF
+884 QISKYF
-890 ADASLLIIYPD
+890 ANNSLLIVYPD
-901 QLGDPQEI
+901 QLGDDPQEI
-909 VSFSDPRGQSETRMY
+909 VSFSDPRGQSETRVY

>member
-1 MNNKN
+1 MK
-6 IFKYLIIIAI
+6 L
-16 VVLVI
+16 
-21 VATVLIILNTK
+21 
-32 VKNPNI
+32 
-38 QEDVG
+38 
-43 EEDLPELEIDE
+43 
-54 SIEKIDQINTFSMV
+54 
-68 EKIVNSNIDSNTTF
+68 
-82 FATEIYFQEIDVVLA
+82 
-97 YRLYVFGEI
+97 
-106 FDIGNQSYQNVFFA
+106 FD
-120 IDFDEESSNYKIT
+120 
-133 QKKLDIEQSEY
+133 
-144 EQIAKS
+144 
-150 GAQKYLITDNYNG
+150 
-163 EFLQEDISDNLVV
+163 
-176 KRYFDYYKMLMIT
+176 
-189 NPEKAYSLLDDEYK
+189 
-203 KIKFENY
+203 
-210 NNFYTYINNK
+210 
-220 IAQIKAMELF
+220 
-230 GLNIHFPVTDPTW
+230 LNIHFPVTDPTW

-273 GVLVGKYG
+273 GVVVGKYG

-309 MDMDDFKKNK
+309 MDMDDFKKNR
-319 TKGLVFGLFTFLI
+319 TKGLVFGMFTFLI
-332 PMALGIWSS
+332 PMGLGIWSS
-341 MSLLDYGLVTSIL
+341 MSMLNYGFLTSVL

-413 LFWAIL
+413 LFWVL
-419 LGKVLALFGLIIFLM
+419 LVAKVVLLFGLIIFLM

-449 MQFVFVLAMVF
+449 MQFIFVLAMVF

-519 VRCLFTQ
+519 VRCLFTE

-553 IYGMQKVERSLIFGL
+553 IYGMKKVEGSLIFGL

-580 LIGHEII
+580 LIGHGII

-611 IISSVATERA
+611 IISSVVTERA
-621 ARRMVTQENLTGN
+621 ARKMVTQENLMAVVMTVVATFSKWLAAWITQKIYGMKKVEGSLIFGLSNAQAAATLAAVLIGHGIIMENGERLLN
-634 DDKNNKEQERIL
+634 DDVLNGTVVMILFTCIISSVVTERAARKMVTQENLMEGSEGKEQERIL
-646 IPVANPDTIEGL
+646 IPVANPETIEGL

-670 KEPLVA
+670 KESLVA
-676 LSVINDNNASETKEL
+676 LSVINDNNTSETKEL
-691 IGKRNLERTAMVA
+691 IGKRNLERTAMIA

-722 QGIIHTLK
+722 QGIIHTQK
-730 EYAVTDVVIGLHRK
+730 EYAVTDIVIGLHRK

-761 GTHRQIMIAKLLMP
+761 GTNRQIMIAKLLMP
-775 VNTLRRIVVAVPE
+775 VNTLRRIVVAVPD

-793 VGFMKWVVQLCR
+793 KGFLKWMTQLCR
-805 MGKLLGC
+805 MGKQLGC

-818 TEDTLRHLRA
+818 TEDTLKHLRA
-828 VVEKQEANTFTEFSV
+828 LTEKQEANTFTEFSL

-848 DLLLLTGQVNF
+848 DLLLLTGQVNY

-864 VVSAR
+864 VVSSR

-884 QVSKYF
+884 QISKYF
-890 ADASLLIIYPD
+890 ANNSLLIVYPD
-901 QLGDPQEI
+901 QLGDDPQEI
-909 VSFSDPRGQSETRMY
+909 VSFSDPRGQSETRVY

>member
-1 MNNKN
+1 
-6 IFKYLIIIAI
+6 
-16 VVLVI
+16 
-21 VATVLIILNTK
+21 
-32 VKNPNI
+32 
-38 QEDVG
+38 
-43 EEDLPELEIDE
+43 
-54 SIEKIDQINTFSMV
+54 
-68 EKIVNSNIDSNTTF
+68 
-82 FATEIYFQEIDVVLA
+82 
-97 YRLYVFGEI
+97 
-106 FDIGNQSYQNVFFA
+106 
-120 IDFDEESSNYKIT
+120 
-133 QKKLDIEQSEY
+133 
-144 EQIAKS
+144 
-150 GAQKYLITDNYNG
+150 
-163 EFLQEDISDNLVV
+163 
-176 KRYFDYYKMLMIT
+176 
-189 NPEKAYSLLDDEYK
+189 
-203 KIKFENY
+203 
-210 NNFYTYINNK
+210 
-220 IAQIKAMELF
+220 MELF
-230 GLNIHFPVTDPTW
+230 DLNIHFPVTDPTW

-273 GVLVGKYG
+273 GVVVGKYG

-309 MDMDDFKKNK
+309 MDMDDFKKNR
-319 TKGLVFGLFTFLI
+319 TKGLIFGMFTFLI
-332 PMALGIWSS
+332 PMGLGIWSS
-341 MSLLDYGLVTSIL
+341 MSMLDYGFLTSVL

-413 LFWAIL
+413 LFWVL
-419 LGKVLALFGLIIFLM
+419 LVAKVVLLFGLITFLM

-449 MQFVFVLAMVF
+449 MQFIFVLAMVF

-519 VRCLFTQ
+519 VRCLFTE

-553 IYGMQKVERSLIFGL
+553 IYGMKKVEGSLIFGL

-580 LIGHEII
+580 LIGHGII

-611 IISSVATERA
+611 IISSVVTERA
-621 ARRMVTQENLTGN
+621 ARKMVTQENLMEGSEG
-634 DDKNNKEQERIL
+634 KEQERIL
-646 IPVANPDTIEGL
+646 IPVANPETIEGL

-670 KEPLVA
+670 KESLVA
-676 LSVINDNNASETKEL
+676 LSVINDNNTSETKEL
-691 IGKRNLERTAMVA
+691 IGKRNLERTAMIA

-722 QGIIHTLK
+722 QGIIHTQK
-730 EYAVTDVVIGLHRK
+730 EYAVTDIVIGLHRK

-761 GTHRQIMIAKLLMP
+761 GTNRQIMIAKLLMP
-775 VNTLRRIVVAVPE
+775 VNTLRRIVVAVPD

-793 VGFMKWVVQLCR
+793 KGFLKWMTQLCR
-805 MGKLLGC
+805 MGKQLGC

-818 TEDTLRHLRA
+818 TEDTLKHLRA
-828 VVEKQEANTFTEFSV
+828 LTEKQEANTFTEFSL

-848 DLLLLTGQVNF
+848 DLLLLTGQVNY

-864 VVSAR
+864 VVSSR

-884 QVSKYF
+884 QISKYF
-890 ADASLLIIYPD
+890 ANNSLLIVYPD
-901 QLGDPQEI
+901 QLGDDPQEI
-909 VSFSDPRGQSETRMY
+909 VSFSDPRGQSETRVY

>member
-1 MNNKN
+1 
-6 IFKYLIIIAI
+6 
-16 VVLVI
+16 
-21 VATVLIILNTK
+21 
-32 VKNPNI
+32 
-38 QEDVG
+38 
-43 EEDLPELEIDE
+43 
-54 SIEKIDQINTFSMV
+54 
-68 EKIVNSNIDSNTTF
+68 
-82 FATEIYFQEIDVVLA
+82 
-97 YRLYVFGEI
+97 
-106 FDIGNQSYQNVFFA
+106 
-120 IDFDEESSNYKIT
+120 
-133 QKKLDIEQSEY
+133 
-144 EQIAKS
+144 
-150 GAQKYLITDNYNG
+150 
-163 EFLQEDISDNLVV
+163 
-176 KRYFDYYKMLMIT
+176 
-189 NPEKAYSLLDDEYK
+189 
-203 KIKFENY
+203 
-210 NNFYTYINNK
+210 
-220 IAQIKAMELF
+220 MELF
-230 GLNIHFPVTDPTW
+230 DLNIHFPVTDPTW

-273 GVLVGKYG
+273 GVVVGKYG

-309 MDMDDFKKNK
+309 MDMDDFKKNR

-332 PMALGIWSS
+332 PMGLGIWSS
-341 MSLLDYGLVTSIL
+341 MSMLDYGFLTSVL

-367 PIISRYGL
+367 PVISRYGL

-413 LFWAIL
+413 MFWIL
-419 LGKVLALFGLIIFLM
+419 LVAKVVLLFGLIIFLM
-434 PRISRWFFRTYEDAV
+434 PRLSRWFFRKYEDAV

-519 VRCLFTQ
+519 VRCLFTE

-532 AVVMTVVATFSK
+532 AVVMTVVATLSK

-553 IYGMQKVERSLIFGL
+553 IYGMKKVERSLIFGL

-580 LIGHEII
+580 LIGHGII
-587 MENGERLLND
+587 MDNGERLLND

-621 ARRMVTQENLTGN
+621 ARRMVTQENLVEDNEGG
-634 DDKNNKEQERIL
+634 KGKEQERIL
-646 IPVANPDTIEGL
+646 IPVANPETIEGL

-670 KEPLVA
+670 KDPLVA

-691 IGKRNLERTAMVA
+691 LGKRNLERTAMVA

-722 QGIIHTLK
+722 QGIIHTQK
-730 EYAVTDVVIGLHRK
+730 EYSVTDIVIGLHRK
-744 TNLMDSF
+744 TSLMDTF

-761 GTHRQIMIAKLLMP
+761 GTHRQIMIAKLLLP
-775 VNTLRRIVVAVPE
+775 VNTLRRIVVAVPD

-793 VGFMKWVVQLCR
+793 KGFLKWVTQLCR
-805 MGKLLGC
+805 VGKQLGC

-818 TEDTLRHLRA
+818 TEDTSKHLRA
-828 VVEKQEANTFTEFSV
+828 VTKRQEADTYTEFSL
-843 LEEWD
+843 LEDWD
-848 DLLLLTGQVNF
+848 DLLILTGQVNF

-864 VVSAR
+864 VVSSR

-884 QVSKYF
+884 QVSRYF
-890 ADASLLIIYPD
+890 ANNSLLIVYPD
-901 QLGDPQEI
+901 QLGDDPQEI
-909 VSFSDPRGQSETRMY
+909 LSFSDPRGQSETRVY
-924 DNVGKWF
+924 DNVGKWV

>member
-1 MNNKN
+1 MK
-6 IFKYLIIIAI
+6 L
-16 VVLVI
+16 
-21 VATVLIILNTK
+21 
-32 VKNPNI
+32 
-38 QEDVG
+38 
-43 EEDLPELEIDE
+43 
-54 SIEKIDQINTFSMV
+54 
-68 EKIVNSNIDSNTTF
+68 
-82 FATEIYFQEIDVVLA
+82 
-97 YRLYVFGEI
+97 
-106 FDIGNQSYQNVFFA
+106 FD
-120 IDFDEESSNYKIT
+120 
-133 QKKLDIEQSEY
+133 
-144 EQIAKS
+144 
-150 GAQKYLITDNYNG
+150 
-163 EFLQEDISDNLVV
+163 
-176 KRYFDYYKMLMIT
+176 
-189 NPEKAYSLLDDEYK
+189 
-203 KIKFENY
+203 
-210 NNFYTYINNK
+210 
-220 IAQIKAMELF
+220 
-230 GLNIHFPVTDPTW
+230 LNIHFPVTDPIW

-273 GVLVGKYG
+273 GVVVGKYG

-309 MDMDDFKKNK
+309 MDMDDFKKNR
-319 TKGLVFGLFTFLI
+319 TKGLVFGMFTFLI
-332 PMALGIWSS
+332 PMGLGIWSS
-341 MSLLDYGLVTSIL
+341 MSMLNYGFLTSVL

-413 LFWAIL
+413 LFWVL
-419 LGKVLALFGLIIFLM
+419 LVAKVVLLFGLIIFLM

-449 MQFVFVLAMVF
+449 MQFIFVLAMVF

-519 VRCLFTQ
+519 VRCLFTE

-553 IYGMQKVERSLIFGL
+553 IYGMKKVEGSLIFGL

-580 LIGHEII
+580 LIGHGII

-611 IISSVATERA
+611 IISSVVTERA
-621 ARRMVTQENLTGN
+621 ARKMVTQENLMEGSEG
-634 DDKNNKEQERIL
+634 KEQERIL
-646 IPVANPDTIEGL
+646 IPVANPETIEGL

-670 KEPLVA
+670 KESLVA
-676 LSVINDNNASETKEL
+676 LSVINDNNTSETKEL
-691 IGKRNLERTAMVA
+691 IGKRNLERTAMIA

-722 QGIIHTLK
+722 QGIIHTQK
-730 EYAVTDVVIGLHRK
+730 EYAVTDIVIGLHRK

-761 GTHRQIMIAKLLMP
+761 GTNRQIMIAKLLMP
-775 VNTLRRIVVAVPE
+775 VNTLRRIVVAVPD

-793 VGFMKWVVQLCR
+793 KGFLKWMTQLCR
-805 MGKLLGC
+805 MGKQLGC

-818 TEDTLRHLRA
+818 TEDTLKHLRA
-828 VVEKQEANTFTEFSV
+828 LTEKQEANTFTEFSL

-848 DLLLLTGQVNF
+848 DLLLLTGQVNY

-864 VVSAR
+864 VVSSR

-884 QVSKYF
+884 QISKYF
-890 ADASLLIIYPD
+890 ANNSLLIVYPD
-901 QLGDPQEI
+901 QLGDDPQEI
-909 VSFSDPRGQSETRMY
+909 VSFSDPRGQSETRVY

>member
-1 MNNKN
+1 
-6 IFKYLIIIAI
+6 
-16 VVLVI
+16 
-21 VATVLIILNTK
+21 
-32 VKNPNI
+32 
-38 QEDVG
+38 
-43 EEDLPELEIDE
+43 
-54 SIEKIDQINTFSMV
+54 
-68 EKIVNSNIDSNTTF
+68 
-82 FATEIYFQEIDVVLA
+82 
-97 YRLYVFGEI
+97 
-106 FDIGNQSYQNVFFA
+106 
-120 IDFDEESSNYKIT
+120 
-133 QKKLDIEQSEY
+133 
-144 EQIAKS
+144 
-150 GAQKYLITDNYNG
+150 
-163 EFLQEDISDNLVV
+163 
-176 KRYFDYYKMLMIT
+176 
-189 NPEKAYSLLDDEYK
+189 
-203 KIKFENY
+203 
-210 NNFYTYINNK
+210 
-220 IAQIKAMELF
+220 MELF
-230 GLNIHFPVTDPTW
+230 DLNIHFPVTDPTW

-273 GVLVGKYG
+273 GVVVGKYG

-309 MDMDDFKKNK
+309 MDMDDFKKNR
-319 TKGLVFGLFTFLI
+319 TKGLVFGMFTFLI
-332 PMALGIWSS
+332 PMGLGIWSS
-341 MSLLDYGLVTSIL
+341 MSMLNYGFLTSVL

-413 LFWAIL
+413 LFWVL
-419 LGKVLALFGLIIFLM
+419 LVAKVVLLFGLIIFLM

-449 MQFVFVLAMVF
+449 MQFIFVLAMVF

-519 VRCLFTQ
+519 VRCLFTE

-544 WLAAWITQK
+544 RLAAWITQK
-553 IYGMQKVERSLIFGL
+553 IYGMKKVEGSLIFGL

-580 LIGHEII
+580 LIGHGII

-611 IISSVATERA
+611 IISSVVTERA
-621 ARRMVTQENLTGN
+621 ARKMVTQENLMEGSEG
-634 DDKNNKEQERIL
+634 KEQERIL
-646 IPVANPDTIEGL
+646 IPVANPETIEGL

-670 KEPLVA
+670 KESLVA
-676 LSVINDNNASETKEL
+676 LSVINDNNTSETKEL
-691 IGKRNLERTAMVA
+691 IGKRNLERTAMIA

-722 QGIIHTLK
+722 QGIIHTQK
-730 EYAVTDVVIGLHRK
+730 EYAVTDIVIGLHRK

-761 GTHRQIMIAKLLMP
+761 GTNRQIMIAKLLMP
-775 VNTLRRIVVAVPE
+775 VNTLRRIVVAVPD

-793 VGFMKWVVQLCR
+793 KGFLKWMTQLCR
-805 MGKLLGC
+805 MGKQLGC

-818 TEDTLRHLRA
+818 TEDTLKHLRA
-828 VVEKQEANTFTEFSV
+828 LTEKQEANTFTEFSL

-848 DLLLLTGQVNF
+848 DLLLLTGQVNY

-864 VVSAR
+864 VVSSR

-884 QVSKYF
+884 QISKYF
-890 ADASLLIIYPD
+890 ANNSLLIVYPD
-901 QLGDPQEI
+901 QLGDDPQEI
-909 VSFSDPRGQSETRMY
+909 VSFSDPRGQSETRVY

>member
-1 MNNKN
+1 MK
-6 IFKYLIIIAI
+6 L
-16 VVLVI
+16 
-21 VATVLIILNTK
+21 
-32 VKNPNI
+32 
-38 QEDVG
+38 
-43 EEDLPELEIDE
+43 
-54 SIEKIDQINTFSMV
+54 
-68 EKIVNSNIDSNTTF
+68 
-82 FATEIYFQEIDVVLA
+82 
-97 YRLYVFGEI
+97 
-106 FDIGNQSYQNVFFA
+106 FD
-120 IDFDEESSNYKIT
+120 
-133 QKKLDIEQSEY
+133 
-144 EQIAKS
+144 
-150 GAQKYLITDNYNG
+150 
-163 EFLQEDISDNLVV
+163 
-176 KRYFDYYKMLMIT
+176 
-189 NPEKAYSLLDDEYK
+189 
-203 KIKFENY
+203 
-210 NNFYTYINNK
+210 
-220 IAQIKAMELF
+220 
-230 GLNIHFPVTDPTW
+230 LNIHFPVTDPTW

-273 GVLVGKYG
+273 GVVVGKYG

-309 MDMDDFKKNK
+309 MDMDDFKKNR
-319 TKGLVFGLFTFLI
+319 TKGLVFGMFTFLI
-332 PMALGIWSS
+332 PMGLGIWSS
-341 MSLLDYGLVTSIL
+341 MSMLNYGFLTSVL

-413 LFWAIL
+413 LFWVL
-419 LGKVLALFGLIIFLM
+419 LVAKVVLLFGLIIFLM

-449 MQFVFVLAMVF
+449 MQFIFVQAMVF

-519 VRCLFTQ
+519 VRCLFTE

-553 IYGMQKVERSLIFGL
+553 IYGMKKVEGSLIFGL

-580 LIGHEII
+580 LIGHGII

-611 IISSVATERA
+611 IISSVVTERA
-621 ARRMVTQENLTGN
+621 ARKMVTQENLMEGSEG
-634 DDKNNKEQERIL
+634 KEQERIL
-646 IPVANPDTIEGL
+646 IPVANPETIEGL

-670 KEPLVA
+670 KESLVA
-676 LSVINDNNASETKEL
+676 LSVINDNNTSETKEL
-691 IGKRNLERTAMVA
+691 IGKRNLERTAMIA

-722 QGIIHTLK
+722 QGIIHTQK
-730 EYAVTDVVIGLHRK
+730 EYAVTDIVIGLHRK

-761 GTHRQIMIAKLLMP
+761 GTNRQIMIAKLLMP
-775 VNTLRRIVVAVPE
+775 VNTLRRIVVAVPD

-793 VGFMKWVVQLCR
+793 KGFLKWMTQLCR
-805 MGKLLGC
+805 MGKQLGC

-818 TEDTLRHLRA
+818 TEDTLKHLRA
-828 VVEKQEANTFTEFSV
+828 LTEKQEANTFTEFSL

-848 DLLLLTGQVNF
+848 DLLLLTGQVNY

-864 VVSAR
+864 VVSSR

-884 QVSKYF
+884 QISKYF
-890 ADASLLIIYPD
+890 ANNSLLIVYPD
-901 QLGDPQEI
+901 QLGDDPQEI
-909 VSFSDPRGQSETRMY
+909 VSFSDPRGQSETRVY

>member
-1 MNNKN
+1 
-6 IFKYLIIIAI
+6 
-16 VVLVI
+16 
-21 VATVLIILNTK
+21 
-32 VKNPNI
+32 
-38 QEDVG
+38 
-43 EEDLPELEIDE
+43 
-54 SIEKIDQINTFSMV
+54 
-68 EKIVNSNIDSNTTF
+68 
-82 FATEIYFQEIDVVLA
+82 
-97 YRLYVFGEI
+97 
-106 FDIGNQSYQNVFFA
+106 
-120 IDFDEESSNYKIT
+120 
-133 QKKLDIEQSEY
+133 
-144 EQIAKS
+144 
-150 GAQKYLITDNYNG
+150 
-163 EFLQEDISDNLVV
+163 
-176 KRYFDYYKMLMIT
+176 
-189 NPEKAYSLLDDEYK
+189 
-203 KIKFENY
+203 
-210 NNFYTYINNK
+210 
-220 IAQIKAMELF
+220 MELF
-230 GLNIHFPVTDPTW
+230 DLNIHFPVTDPTW

-273 GVLVGKYG
+273 GVVVGKYG

-309 MDMDDFKKNK
+309 MDMDDFKKNR
-319 TKGLVFGLFTFLI
+319 TKGLVFGMFTFLI
-332 PMALGIWSS
+332 PMGLGIWSS
-341 MSLLDYGLVTSIL
+341 MSMLNYGFLTSVL

-413 LFWAIL
+413 LFWVL
-419 LGKVLALFGLIIFLM
+419 LVAKVVLLFGLIIFLM

-449 MQFVFVLAMVF
+449 MQFIFVLAMVF

-480 GLVLNRF
+480 GLVLNHF

-519 VRCLFTQ
+519 VRCLFTE

-553 IYGMQKVERSLIFGL
+553 IYGMKKVEGSLIFGL

-580 LIGHEII
+580 LIGHGII

-611 IISSVATERA
+611 IISSVVTERA
-621 ARRMVTQENLTGN
+621 ARRMVTQENLMEGSEG
-634 DDKNNKEQERIL
+634 KEQERIL
-646 IPVANPDTIEGL
+646 IPVANPETIEGL

-670 KEPLVA
+670 KESLVA
-676 LSVINDNNASETKEL
+676 LSVINDNNTSETKEL
-691 IGKRNLERTAMVA
+691 IGKRNLERTAMIA

-722 QGIIHTLK
+722 QGIIHTQK
-730 EYAVTDVVIGLHRK
+730 EYAVTDIVIGLHRK

-761 GTHRQIMIAKLLMP
+761 GTNRQIMIAKLLMP
-775 VNTLRRIVVAVPE
+775 VNTLRRIVVAVPD

-793 VGFMKWVVQLCR
+793 KGFLKWMTQLCR
-805 MGKLLGC
+805 MGKQLGC

-818 TEDTLRHLRA
+818 TEDTLKHLRA
-828 VVEKQEANTFTEFSV
+828 LTEKQEANTFTEFSL

-848 DLLLLTGQVNF
+848 DLLLLTGQVNY

-864 VVSAR
+864 VVSSR

-884 QVSKYF
+884 QISKYF
-890 ADASLLIIYPD
+890 ANNSLLIVYPD
-901 QLGDPQEI
+901 QLGDDPQEI
-909 VSFSDPRGQSETRMY
+909 VSFSDPRGQSETRVY

>member
-1 MNNKN
+1 
-6 IFKYLIIIAI
+6 
-16 VVLVI
+16 
-21 VATVLIILNTK
+21 
-32 VKNPNI
+32 
-38 QEDVG
+38 
-43 EEDLPELEIDE
+43 
-54 SIEKIDQINTFSMV
+54 
-68 EKIVNSNIDSNTTF
+68 
-82 FATEIYFQEIDVVLA
+82 
-97 YRLYVFGEI
+97 
-106 FDIGNQSYQNVFFA
+106 
-120 IDFDEESSNYKIT
+120 
-133 QKKLDIEQSEY
+133 
-144 EQIAKS
+144 
-150 GAQKYLITDNYNG
+150 
-163 EFLQEDISDNLVV
+163 
-176 KRYFDYYKMLMIT
+176 
-189 NPEKAYSLLDDEYK
+189 
-203 KIKFENY
+203 
-210 NNFYTYINNK
+210 
-220 IAQIKAMELF
+220 MELF
-230 GLNIHFPVTDPTW
+230 DLNIHFPVTDPTW

-273 GVLVGKYG
+273 GVVVGKYG

-309 MDMDDFKKNK
+309 MDMDDFKKNR
-319 TKGLVFGLFTFLI
+319 TKGLVFGMFTFLI
-332 PMALGIWSS
+332 PMGLGIWSS
-341 MSLLDYGLVTSIL
+341 MSMLNYGFLTSVL

-413 LFWAIL
+413 LFWVL
-419 LGKVLALFGLIIFLM
+419 LVAKVVLLFGLIIFLM

-449 MQFVFVLAMVF
+449 MQFIFVLAMVF

-500 VGNALFI
+500 VGNALFF

-519 VRCLFTQ
+519 VRCLFTE

-553 IYGMQKVERSLIFGL
+553 IYGMKKVEGSLIFGL

-580 LIGHEII
+580 LIGHGII

-611 IISSVATERA
+611 IISSVVTERA
-621 ARRMVTQENLTGN
+621 ARKMVTQENLMEGSEG
-634 DDKNNKEQERIL
+634 KEQERIL
-646 IPVANPDTIEGL
+646 IPVANPETIEGL

-670 KEPLVA
+670 KESLVA
-676 LSVINDNNASETKEL
+676 LSVINDNNTSETKEL
-691 IGKRNLERTAMVA
+691 IGKRNLERTAMIA

-722 QGIIHTLK
+722 QGIIHTQK
-730 EYAVTDVVIGLHRK
+730 EYAVTDIVIGLHRK

-761 GTHRQIMIAKLLMP
+761 GTNRQIMIAKLLMP
-775 VNTLRRIVVAVPE
+775 VNTLRRIVVAVPD

-793 VGFMKWVVQLCR
+793 KGFLKWMTQLCR
-805 MGKLLGC
+805 MGKQLGC

-818 TEDTLRHLRA
+818 TEDTLKHLRA
-828 VVEKQEANTFTEFSV
+828 LTEKQEANTFTEFSL

-848 DLLLLTGQVNF
+848 DLLLLTGQVNY

-864 VVSAR
+864 VVSSR

-884 QVSKYF
+884 QISKYF
-890 ADASLLIIYPD
+890 ANNSLLIVYPD
-901 QLGDPQEI
+901 QLGDDPQEI
-909 VSFSDPRGQSETRMY
+909 VSFSDPRGQSETRVY

>member
-1 MNNKN
+1 
-6 IFKYLIIIAI
+6 
-16 VVLVI
+16 
-21 VATVLIILNTK
+21 
-32 VKNPNI
+32 
-38 QEDVG
+38 
-43 EEDLPELEIDE
+43 
-54 SIEKIDQINTFSMV
+54 
-68 EKIVNSNIDSNTTF
+68 
-82 FATEIYFQEIDVVLA
+82 
-97 YRLYVFGEI
+97 
-106 FDIGNQSYQNVFFA
+106 
-120 IDFDEESSNYKIT
+120 
-133 QKKLDIEQSEY
+133 
-144 EQIAKS
+144 
-150 GAQKYLITDNYNG
+150 
-163 EFLQEDISDNLVV
+163 
-176 KRYFDYYKMLMIT
+176 
-189 NPEKAYSLLDDEYK
+189 
-203 KIKFENY
+203 
-210 NNFYTYINNK
+210 
-220 IAQIKAMELF
+220 MELF
-230 GLNIHFPVTDPTW
+230 DLNIHFPVTDPTW

-273 GVLVGKYG
+273 GVVVGKYG

-309 MDMDDFKKNK
+309 MDMDDFKKNR
-319 TKGLVFGLFTFLI
+319 TKGLVFGMFTFLI
-332 PMALGIWSS
+332 PMGLGIWSS
-341 MSLLDYGLVTSIL
+341 MSMLNYGFLTSVL

-401 IGGMYKGEDVGG
+401 ISGMYKGEDVGG
-413 LFWAIL
+413 LFWVL
-419 LGKVLALFGLIIFLM
+419 LVAKVVLLFGLIIFLM

-449 MQFVFVLAMVF
+449 MQFIFVLAMVF

-519 VRCLFTQ
+519 VRCLFTE

-553 IYGMQKVERSLIFGL
+553 IYGMKKVEGSLIFGL

-580 LIGHEII
+580 LIGHGII

-611 IISSVATERA
+611 IISSVVTERA
-621 ARRMVTQENLTGN
+621 ARKMVTQENLMEGSEG
-634 DDKNNKEQERIL
+634 KEQERIL
-646 IPVANPDTIEGL
+646 IPVANPETIEGL

-670 KEPLVA
+670 KESLVA
-676 LSVINDNNASETKEL
+676 LSVINDNNTSETKEL
-691 IGKRNLERTAMVA
+691 IGKRNLERTAMIA

-722 QGIIHTLK
+722 QGIIHTQK
-730 EYAVTDVVIGLHRK
+730 EYAVTDIVIGLHRK

-761 GTHRQIMIAKLLMP
+761 GTNRQIMIAKLLMP
-775 VNTLRRIVVAVPE
+775 VNTLRRIVVAVPD

-793 VGFMKWVVQLCR
+793 KGFLKWMTQLCR
-805 MGKLLGC
+805 MGKQLGC

-818 TEDTLRHLRA
+818 TEDTLKHLRA
-828 VVEKQEANTFTEFSV
+828 LTEKQEANTFTEFSL

-848 DLLLLTGQVNF
+848 DLLLLTGQVNY

-864 VVSAR
+864 VVSSR

-884 QVSKYF
+884 QISKYF
-890 ADASLLIIYPD
+890 ANNSLLIVYPD
-901 QLGDPQEI
+901 QLGDDPQEI
-909 VSFSDPRGQSETRMY
+909 VSFSDPRGQSETRVY

>member
-1 MNNKN
+1 
-6 IFKYLIIIAI
+6 
-16 VVLVI
+16 
-21 VATVLIILNTK
+21 
-32 VKNPNI
+32 
-38 QEDVG
+38 
-43 EEDLPELEIDE
+43 
-54 SIEKIDQINTFSMV
+54 
-68 EKIVNSNIDSNTTF
+68 
-82 FATEIYFQEIDVVLA
+82 
-97 YRLYVFGEI
+97 
-106 FDIGNQSYQNVFFA
+106 
-120 IDFDEESSNYKIT
+120 
-133 QKKLDIEQSEY
+133 
-144 EQIAKS
+144 
-150 GAQKYLITDNYNG
+150 
-163 EFLQEDISDNLVV
+163 
-176 KRYFDYYKMLMIT
+176 
-189 NPEKAYSLLDDEYK
+189 
-203 KIKFENY
+203 
-210 NNFYTYINNK
+210 
-220 IAQIKAMELF
+220 MELF
-230 GLNIHFPVTDPTW
+230 DLNIHFPVTDPTW

-273 GVLVGKYG
+273 GVVVGKYG

-309 MDMDDFKKNK
+309 MDMDDFKKNR
-319 TKGLVFGLFTFLI
+319 TKGLIFGMFTFLI
-332 PMALGIWSS
+332 PMGLGIWSS
-341 MSLLDYGLVTSIL
+341 MSMLDYGFLTSVL

-413 LFWAIL
+413 LFWVL
-419 LGKVLALFGLIIFLM
+419 LVAKVVLLFGLIIFLM

-449 MQFVFVLAMVF
+449 MQFIFVLAMVF

-519 VRCLFTQ
+519 VRCLFTE

-553 IYGMQKVERSLIFGL
+553 IYGMKKVEGSLIFGL

-580 LIGHEII
+580 LIGHGII

-611 IISSVATERA
+611 IISSVVTERA
-621 ARRMVTQENLTGN
+621 ARKMVTQENLMEGSEG
-634 DDKNNKEQERIL
+634 KEQERIL
-646 IPVANPDTIEGL
+646 IPVANPEAIEGL

-670 KEPLVA
+670 KESLVA
-676 LSVINDNNASETKEL
+676 LSVINDNNTSETKEL
-691 IGKRNLERTAMVA
+691 IGKRNLERTAMIA

-722 QGIIHTLK
+722 QGIIHTQK
-730 EYAVTDVVIGLHRK
+730 EYAVTDIVIGLHRK

-761 GTHRQIMIAKLLMP
+761 GTNRQIMIAKLLMP
-775 VNTLRRIVVAVPE
+775 VNTLRRIVVAVPD

-793 VGFMKWVVQLCR
+793 KGFLKWMTQLCR
-805 MGKLLGC
+805 MGKQLGC

-818 TEDTLRHLRA
+818 TEDTLKHLRA
-828 VVEKQEANTFTEFSV
+828 LTEKQEANTFTEFSL

-848 DLLLLTGQVNF
+848 DLLLLTGQVNY

-864 VVSAR
+864 VVSSR
-869 KGSISY
+869 KGPISY

-884 QVSKYF
+884 QISKYF
-890 ADASLLIIYPD
+890 ANNSLLIVYPD
-901 QLGDPQEI
+901 QLGDDPQEI
-909 VSFSDPRGQSETRMY
+909 VSFSDPRGQSETRVY

>member
-1 MNNKN
+1 
-6 IFKYLIIIAI
+6 
-16 VVLVI
+16 
-21 VATVLIILNTK
+21 
-32 VKNPNI
+32 
-38 QEDVG
+38 
-43 EEDLPELEIDE
+43 
-54 SIEKIDQINTFSMV
+54 
-68 EKIVNSNIDSNTTF
+68 
-82 FATEIYFQEIDVVLA
+82 
-97 YRLYVFGEI
+97 
-106 FDIGNQSYQNVFFA
+106 
-120 IDFDEESSNYKIT
+120 
-133 QKKLDIEQSEY
+133 
-144 EQIAKS
+144 
-150 GAQKYLITDNYNG
+150 
-163 EFLQEDISDNLVV
+163 
-176 KRYFDYYKMLMIT
+176 
-189 NPEKAYSLLDDEYK
+189 
-203 KIKFENY
+203 
-210 NNFYTYINNK
+210 
-220 IAQIKAMELF
+220 MELF
-230 GLNIHFPVTDPTW
+230 DLNIHFPVTDPTW

-273 GVLVGKYG
+273 GVVVGKYG

-309 MDMDDFKKNK
+309 MDMDDFKKNR
-319 TKGLVFGLFTFLI
+319 TKLIFGMFTFLI
-332 PMALGIWSS
+332 PMGLGIWSS
-341 MSLLDYGLVTSIL
+341 MSMLDYGFLTSVL

-413 LFWAIL
+413 LFWVL
-419 LGKVLALFGLIIFLM
+419 LVAKVVLLFGLIIFLM

-449 MQFVFVLAMVF
+449 MQFIFVLAMVF

-519 VRCLFTQ
+519 VRCLFTE

-553 IYGMQKVERSLIFGL
+553 IYGMKKVEGSLIFGL

-580 LIGHEII
+580 LIGHGII

-611 IISSVATERA
+611 IISSVVTERA
-621 ARRMVTQENLTGN
+621 ARKMVTQENLMEGSEG
-634 DDKNNKEQERIL
+634 KEQERIL
-646 IPVANPDTIEGL
+646 IPVANPETIEGL

-670 KEPLVA
+670 KESLVA
-676 LSVINDNNASETKEL
+676 LSVINDNNTSETKEL
-691 IGKRNLERTAMVA
+691 IGKRNLERTAMIA

-722 QGIIHTLK
+722 QGIIHTQK
-730 EYAVTDVVIGLHRK
+730 EYAVTDIVIGLHRK

-761 GTHRQIMIAKLLMP
+761 GTNRQIMIAKLLMP
-775 VNTLRRIVVAVPE
+775 VNTLRRIVVAVPD

-793 VGFMKWVVQLCR
+793 KGFLKWMTQLCR
-805 MGKLLGC
+805 MGKQLGC

-818 TEDTLRHLRA
+818 TEDTLKHLRA
-828 VVEKQEANTFTEFSV
+828 LTEKQEANTFTEFSL

-848 DLLLLTGQVNF
+848 DLLLLTGQVNY

-864 VVSAR
+864 VVSSR

-884 QVSKYF
+884 QISKYF
-890 ADASLLIIYPD
+890 ANNSLLIVYPD
-901 QLGDPQEI
+901 QLGDDPQEI
-909 VSFSDPRGQSETRMY
+909 VSFSDLA
-924 DNVGKWF
+924 DNRKHE
-931 YKWFKKG
+931 YMIM
-938 DERN
+938 